1 MKDETGRANGESS
14 INKPV
19 GSLQQ
24 AAQSMGIASWMISPV
39 VAKCRGEHMMISST
53 VCCIFTD
60 NAMKEGDAVK
70 IERQLF
76 GTL

>member
-53 VCCIFTD
+53 D